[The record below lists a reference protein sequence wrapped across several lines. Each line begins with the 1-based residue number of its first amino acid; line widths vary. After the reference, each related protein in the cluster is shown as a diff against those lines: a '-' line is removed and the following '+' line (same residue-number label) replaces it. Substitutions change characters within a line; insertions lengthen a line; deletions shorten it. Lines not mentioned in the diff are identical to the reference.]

1 MARKGGGCVSTSS
14 HLSLC
19 PPCALQ
25 AVKTV
30 CLVGKGIVYD
40 TGGLGLKGKDGMC
53 GMKADMGGAAAVSP
67 SAARGRSHQTA
78 RLCAATRASVELDD
92 TVISRASSRPAQRAE
107 DKLTLVS
114 RGHRS

>member
-1 MARKGGGCVSTSS
+1 MACRGGGCVPTSS
-14 HLSLC
+14 HLSLY

-53 GMKADMGGAAAVSP
+53 GMKADMGGAAALLGAFEV
-67 SAARGRSHQTA
+67 RTHCT
-78 RLCAATRASVELDD
+78 RLV
-92 TVISRASSRPAQRAE
+92 
-107 DKLTLVS
+107 TL
-114 RGHRS
+114 